1 VNAAPGDRDAQAIPR
16 GPVLPG
22 DPPALAALI
31 RRARAAEQAAQS
43 GDGLPEDW
51 PQERPP

>member
-1 VNAAPGDRDAQAIPR
+1 VSAAPGDRDAQAVPL

-22 DPPALAALI
+22 DPPALAKLI
-31 RRARAAEQAAQS
+31 ARARAAERAAEA
-43 GDGLPEDW
+43 GEGPPEDW